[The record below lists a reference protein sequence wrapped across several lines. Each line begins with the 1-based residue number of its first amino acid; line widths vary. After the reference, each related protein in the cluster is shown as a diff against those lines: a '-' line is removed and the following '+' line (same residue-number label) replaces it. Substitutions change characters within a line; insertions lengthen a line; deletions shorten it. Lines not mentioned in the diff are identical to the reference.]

1 MERHCTTKSNR
12 NVPYNSPTALQKQY
26 HAKPNTW
33 ALSACTSATTASIM
47 EDGISTNK
55 LLCTQACVER
65 WKSLLQ
71 PYKAASM
78 LECKLTSAEEGS
90 YFWTPLHHCGNH
102 FAFAM
107 EQIKNLVP
115 FGLSTIS
122 LPFLP
127 PPIAGFS
134 HIVTNTRSGR
144 QLEVYHR
151 QNIYIW
157 PTRPNLIHWA
167 RGMRRS
173 WRATITITNKTK
185 LPDLGETYV
194 PTQTA
199 LHWPC

>member
-1 MERHCTTKSNR
+1 MLVPAFHNINPRNSLRILDSCHERQLSRCSTSIRAAASSGILASLWTS
-12 NVPYNSPTALQKQY
+12 SPRIA
-26 HAKPNTW
+26 
-33 ALSACTSATTASIM
+33 ACICAIWPGSRQAYQRRKAH
-47 EDGISTNK
+47 ISGR
-55 LLCTQACVER
+55 LCTIVE
-65 WKSLLQ
+65 
-71 PYKAASM
+71 
-78 LECKLTSAEEGS
+78 
-90 YFWTPLHHCGNH
+90 
-102 FAFAM
+102 
-107 EQIKNLVP
+107 I
-115 FGLSTIS
+115 LS
-122 LPFLP
+122 FLP

-134 HIVTNTRSGR
+134 YIVTNTRSGR

>member
-1 MERHCTTKSNR
+1 MLNFDSCGGVFWDTSVVVDVLPQDCGLHLR
-12 NVPYNSPTALQKQY
+12 NMARLE
-26 HAKPNTW
+26 
-33 ALSACTSATTASIM
+33 TS
-47 EDGISTNK
+47 
-55 LLCTQACVER
+55 L
-65 WKSLLQ
+65 
-71 PYKAASM
+71 
-78 LECKLTSAEEGS
+78 SAEEGS

-157 PTRPNLIHWA
+157 PTRTNLIHWA